1 MKTLTQEI
9 DKILQKQD
17 FAVIFL
23 ILIDL
28 EFFEDIH

>member
-17 FAVIFL
+17 FVVIFL

>member
-9 DKILQKQD
+9 DKISQKQD
-17 FAVIFL
+17 FVVIFL

>member
-17 FAVIFL
+17 FVVIFL

-28 EFFEDIH
+28 EFSEDIH

>member
-9 DKILQKQD
+9 DKVLQKQD
-17 FAVIFL
+17 FVVIFL

>member
-17 FAVIFL
+17 FVVIFL
-23 ILIDL
+23 ILINL
-28 EFFEDIH
+28 EFSEDIH